1 MSWLVLA
8 ILAYLVLAL
17 VNLADKF
24 LLEKVLPSSL
34 TYTFLVGLLSLL
46 VFLLAPW
53 FLEWPGFSFWLVNI
67 ITGALFPL
75 ALLLLYRCLKEG
87 EASLVIP
94 LIGGAAQIFTILL
107 AIIFLGEV
115 FVVKQWLALGLLLSG
130 TIMISWFPSAHH
142 WWTHTFAW
150 FKLSGSKHWLIIFRS
165 MLAAF
170 IFAVFMIL
178 SKYAYNHQSF
188 LSAFIWIRLGTF
200 VGVLFL
206 LLKIKRRREIVKHL
220 KRLFKG
226 QREFLFLGN
235 QALAAMGAFL
245 QQYAIFLGSVALV
258 NALQGV
264 QYALLLA
271 FGGLIA
277 VFYPKVMKEN
287 FNHNVIIQ
295 KIIAVSLISL
305 GLYFIVS

>member
-8 ILAYLVLAL
+8 IIAYLVLAL

-24 LLEKVLPSSL
+24 LLDKVLPSSL

-46 VFLLAPW
+46 VIFLAPW
-53 FLEWPGFSFWLVNI
+53 FLEWPGFSIFLLNI

-75 ALLLLYRCLKEG
+75 ALLLLYRSLKEG

-94 LIGGAAQIFTILL
+94 LIGGGAQVFTILL

-115 FVVKQWLALGLLLSG
+115 FVIKQWLALALLVAG
-130 TIMISWFPSAHH
+130 TIMISWFPSGHH
-142 WWTHTFAW
+142 WWTKTFAW
-150 FKLSGSKHWLIIFRS
+150 FKVGGSKHSLIIFRS
-165 MLAAF
+165 ILAALF
-170 IFAVFMIL
+170 FAAFMIL
-178 SKYAYNHQSF
+178 SKYAYNNQNF

-200 VGVLFL
+200 IGVLFL
-206 LLKIKRRREIVKHL
+206 LIKIKNRKEISKNLRRLL
-220 KRLFKG
+220 KGRH
-226 QREFLFLGN
+226 ESLFLAN
-235 QALAAMGAFL
+235 QALAAVGAFL

-258 NALQGV
+258 NALQGL

-271 FGGLIA
+271 LGGLIA
-277 VFYPKVMKEN
+277 VFYPKLMQEN
-287 FNHNVIIQ
+287 FSRNIIIQ
-295 KIIAVSLISL
+295 KIVAVSLISL